1 MDKKKTKNMANMV
14 SEWISKNEKDINRS
28 TFLFTMDE
36 NNSQDIGPSLLEGT
50 STEELTRMDTAYE
63 FMQRGAECLL
73 PLMEEELSALS
84 SQYERAKPEDQK
96 KFLKIFSRYL
106 KTRSDKIDWSKIAPP
121 PAEMMVEYES
131 IQAPPAENI
140 SEMLNK
146 LAVLK
151 LNGGLGTS
159 MGCTGP
165 KSAIEVKNYLNFIDL
180 TVRQLEHF
188 NTKYGTNVPL
198 VLMNSY
204 NTHQQTR
211 KLTSKYSGVWSFE
224 QSVFPRIF
232 EDTLMPVLSDPSV
245 KEADGW
251 YPPGHGDL
259 YDSLYDSGMLEKLLE
274 EGKEY
279 LFVSNIDNLKAGIDL
294 SILQYVIKDEVD
306 FLMEVTKKTR
316 ADVKGGT
323 LIEYNNALQL
333 LEIAQVPAENK
344 TDFTSIRKFKIFN
357 TNSIWIHLPSLKKVL
372 DQNIMELEIIE
383 NKKKLPNGES
393 VIQLETAI
401 GASIRYFSNAK
412 GLVVPR
418 SRFLPVKTCSDLFLL
433 QSTLFKIA
441 HGTLTISPNRIT
453 DSIPI
458 IRLVGDCFKTVSNY
472 RAHVHGPATI
482 DDLDHLTISGN
493 VTLGKNVEL
502 KGTVIII
509 ADEGKSIH
517 IADGTVLDDKV
528 VTGNLNVIDH

>member
-1 MDKKKTKNMANMV
+1 M
-14 SEWISKNEKDINRS
+14 EH
-28 TFLFTMDE
+28 
-36 NNSQDIGPSLLEGT
+36 NNSQEALPSVIEGM
-50 STEELTRMDTAYE
+50 EESALPRIDTAYE
-63 FMQRGAECLL
+63 FKQRGAESLI
-73 PLMEEELSALS
+73 PLMAEELESLKR
-84 SQYERAKPEDQK
+84 YERAKPEDLE
-96 KFLKIFSRYL
+96 KFSKIFSRYL
-106 KTRSDKIDWSKIAPP
+106 KTRSDKIEWSKISPP

-131 IQAPPAENI
+131 IVDPHIDNV

-165 KSAIEVKNYLNFIDL
+165 KSAIEVKDYLNFIDL

-188 NTKYGTNVPL
+188 NTKYDATVPL

-204 NTHQQTR
+204 NTHAQ
-211 KLTSKYSGVWSFE
+211 TSKLISKYKSVWTFE
-224 QSVFPRIF
+224 QSAFPRIF
-232 EDTLMPVLSDPSV
+232 ADTLMPALSDSSV
-245 KEADGW
+245 KESEGW

-259 YDSLYDSGMLEKLLE
+259 FESLQESGMLDKLLE

-294 SILQYVIKDEVD
+294 SILQYVIKDNVD

-323 LIEYNNALQL
+323 LIEYDNSLRL
-333 LEIAQVPAENK
+333 LEIAQVPEENK
-344 TDFTSIRKFKIFN
+344 SDFTSIRKFKIFN
-357 TNSIWIHLPSLKKVL
+357 TNSIWINLHALKSIL
-372 DQNIMELEIIE
+372 DKGGMELEIIE
-383 NKKKLPNGES
+383 NKKKLENGES

-401 GASIRYFSNAK
+401 GASIRYFSNSK
-412 GLVVPR
+412 GLIVPR

-441 HGTLTISPNRIT
+441 HGTLSISQNRIT
-453 DSIPI
+453 DTIPI
-458 IRLVGDCFKTVSNY
+458 IKLVGDCFKTVSSY
-472 RAHVHGPATI
+472 KKHVKGPVAI
-482 DDLDHLTISGN
+482 DDLDHLTVSGN
-493 VTLGKNVEL
+493 VTIGKNVEL

-509 ADEGKSIH
+509 AEEGRSIH
-517 IADGTVLDDKV
+517 IPDGTLLDDKV
-528 VTGNLNVIDH
+528 VTGNLNVVDH

>member
-1 MDKKKTKNMANMV
+1 MGD
-14 SEWISKNEKDINRS
+14 
-28 TFLFTMDE
+28 
-36 NNSQDIGPSLLEGT
+36 NSSQEVGPSVLEGI
-50 STEELTRMDTAYE
+50 SQEELTRVDTAYE
-63 FMQRGAECLL
+63 FQQRGAESLM
-73 PLMEEELSALS
+73 PLMEEELKGLEK
-84 SQYERAKPEDQK
+84 YERAKPEDLR
-96 KFLKIFSRYL
+96 KFSKIFSRYL
-106 KTRSDKIDWSKIAPP
+106 KTRSDTIDWSQISPP
-121 PAEMMVEYES
+121 PAEMMVNYED
-131 IQAPPAENI
+131 IQSQENGNI
-140 SEMLNK
+140 TEILNK

-188 NTKYGTNVPL
+188 NTKYNTSVPL

-204 NTHQQTR
+204 NTHTQTG
-211 KLTSKYSGVWSFE
+211 KLTSKYKGVWSFE
-224 QSVFPRIF
+224 QSAFPRIF
-232 EDTLMPVLSDPSV
+232 SDTLLPVLSDPSV
-245 KEADGW
+245 KESDGW

-259 YDSLYDSGMLEKLLE
+259 FESLNESGMLDKLLD

-279 LFVSNIDNLKAGIDL
+279 LFVSNIDNLKAVVDL
-294 SILQYVIKDEVD
+294 SILQYVIKEEVD

-323 LIEYNNALQL
+323 LIEYNNALRL
-333 LEIAQVPAENK
+333 LEIAQVPEENK

-357 TNSIWIHLPSLKKVL
+357 TNSIWIHLPTLKKNL

-418 SRFLPVKTCSDLFLL
+418 NRFLPVKTCSDLFLL

-441 HGTLTISPNRIT
+441 HGTLSISPNRIT
-453 DSIPI
+453 DTIPI

-472 RAHVHGPATI
+472 KKHVKGPVAI
-482 DDLDHLTISGN
+482 DDLDHLIVSGN
-493 VTLGKNVEL
+493 VTIGKNVEF
-502 KGTVIII
+502 KGTVIIV
-509 ADEGKSIH
+509 ADEGKSIS